1 VLGRDGAPY
10 HLEFARATGTRQ
22 GARRRLN
29 QDAIGLRRSRPHFG
43 HWPLTIGSVKAG
55 FTATC
60 IQLSRLS
67 RGLAIKTES
76 NTINEKLM
84 AGFSANQVKSMIK
97 PGAAVHP
104 RRTLILVACMM
115 VTATAAIEA
124 TVVATAMPTIVAE
137 LHGAELYFVGV
148 LRLHVD
154 AGRHDPDLWP
164 ARRSVR
170 PQARVHSRVGALFY
184 RLSALWLGF
193 GHDRLDF
200 VPGVARPL
208 QAKRLR
214 TTAGPRQ

>member
-1 VLGRDGAPY
+1 
-10 HLEFARATGTRQ
+10 
-22 GARRRLN
+22 
-29 QDAIGLRRSRPHFG
+29 
-43 HWPLTIGSVKAG
+43 
-55 FTATC
+55 
-60 IQLSRLS
+60 
-67 RGLAIKTES
+67 
-76 NTINEKLM
+76 M